1 MLTKEQIYELWNS
14 GDIECLTLRSIYD
27 ECVPE
32 GESICEPA
40 QYVIRYKGKHY
51 IEIPY
56 NDGYDSDTELLETN
70 MDYIIASLD
79 EREQITTDEF
89 VKNNFVLS
97 HKDMDLIV
105 PIVFEHKFY
114 ETIQSLIDCEDY
126 GVALFE
132 CTELLE
138 NTDDVGVKELIDI
151 MKFINKCSSLH

>member
-56 NDGYDSDTELLETN
+56 DAYDSDTELLETN
-70 MDYIIASLD
+70 MDYIIASLN
-79 EREQITTDEF
+79 E
-89 VKNNFVLS
+89 
-97 HKDMDLIV
+97 
-105 PIVFEHKFY
+105 KF
-114 ETIQSLIDCEDY
+114 
-126 GVALFE
+126 
-132 CTELLE
+132 
-138 NTDDVGVKELIDI
+138 
-151 MKFINKCSSLH
+151 